1 MTDFTGIPLAATRF
15 GPPAPRPQPEIS
27 PEIRHA
33 AEEFESM
40 FLAEMMKPMFEGLD
54 TDGLGGGGAG
64 EEMFRPMLIEQYGKA
79 ISQAGGVGLAD
90 SIMQELARMQASQA
104 AQIQPEAPI
113 QVARQVVAEVE
124 AANGADR

>member
-1 MTDFTGIPLAATRF
+1 
-15 GPPAPRPQPEIS
+15 
-27 PEIRHA
+27 
-33 AEEFESM
+33 
-40 FLAEMMKPMFEGLD
+40 
-54 TDGLGGGGAG
+54 
-64 EEMFRPMLIEQYGKA
+64 MFRPMLIEQYGKA

-104 AQIQPEAPI
+104 AEIHPEAPI